1 MAQLSS
7 SPERMEVLRRTG
19 GSGGGGG
26 CGGGRTVG
34 FALLSAGVALVLW
47 WIAARALAPQGQP
60 QLLSSRLVHAAAS
73 GRLGGVGPR
82 LEPWAHNRSCLVY
95 ILDASA
101 ELAPAAGVPQCHIS
115 DPEVRGSIDADV
127 THVQAAFCTC
137 SKGASPNTQC
147 LQVWPHGL
155 PGRGVTA
162 MNETPHYAFQHAASW
177 WLTQA
182 LRNASGLLTTNMD
195 EACMVWLDMC
205 ASLGV

>member
-1 MAQLSS
+1 
-7 SPERMEVLRRTG
+7 MEVLRRTA
-19 GSGGGGG
+19 GGGGG
-26 CGGGRTVG
+26 GGGGRTVG

-73 GRLGGVGPR
+73 SRLGGVGSR

-95 ILDASA
+95 ILDASE
-101 ELAPAAGVPQCHIS
+101 ELAPAAGVPQCNIS
-115 DPEVRGSIDADV
+115 DPEVCASTDLDV
-127 THVQAAFCTC
+127 FARDRQHAALA
-137 SKGASPNTQC
+137 KVASPASRC

-162 MNETPHYAFQHAASW
+162 MNETPHYAFQHAAAW

-182 LRNASGLLTTNMD
+182 LRNASGLLATNLD

-205 ASLGV
+205 ASLGVEVR